1 LRFEQFTIYINT
13 SIFLLHIGAYLIQN
27 GYLKC
32 KKLNLKVF
40 YEKEIRLTCDNS
52 HTPLLQARDTWWNG
66 IYFAILQK

>member
-13 SIFLLHIGAYLIQN
+13 IIFLLHIGAYLIQN
-27 GYLKC
+27 G
-32 KKLNLKVF
+32 LNLKVF